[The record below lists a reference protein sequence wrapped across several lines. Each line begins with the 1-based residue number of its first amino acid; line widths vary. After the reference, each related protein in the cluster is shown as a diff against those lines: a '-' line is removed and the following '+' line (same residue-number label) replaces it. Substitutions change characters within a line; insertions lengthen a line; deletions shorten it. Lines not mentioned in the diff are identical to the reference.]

1 MTGVNQRATDPVVVA
16 SGLRFFVDEMDSL
29 GLRANGIFEPE
40 TLAFCEK
47 TIRPGNTVVDVGAN
61 IGYYTVYFSR
71 FVGAAG
77 RVIAFEPD
85 PFNFSL
91 LQKNVAENGC
101 NNAELHRFALSDQA
115 GQSYLYLSDSNLGM
129 HRMYPSVCC
138 TDRAEGVQT
147 IRFDETIPVDE
158 VQFVKIDIEGY
169 EYFALRG
176 MEACLR
182 NNDEVK
188 IVSEFSPLSMLEAG
202 YSPILLLEFL
212 FGLDFLAY
220 DLDGKS
226 LDAEKL
232 ASHCRLFDQ
241 VERGEVIA
249 EMQGKNIIE
258 ILDQA
263 QRLLQ
268 RIGYA
273 RPLLEY
279 IVFARRPALC

>member
-1 MTGVNQRATDPVVVA
+1 MASVNQWVTDPVVVGP
-16 SGLRFFVDEMDSL
+16 GLRFFVDGLDSL

-71 FVGAAG
+71 FVGATG

-101 NNAELHRFALSDQA
+101 DNAELHRFALSDQV

-138 TDRAEGVQT
+138 TDRTEAVQT
-147 IRFDETIPVDE
+147 IRFDESIPVDA

-176 MEACLR
+176 MEACLH

-241 VERGEVIA
+241 VERGEVIT
-249 EMQGKNIIE
+249 EMQGKNNIE
-258 ILDQA
+258 ILDEA

-273 RPLLEY
+273 RPLLEL